1 MVFVH
6 LADGFEEIEALTVVD
21 VLRRAGIEVKTVSVT
36 GSVNVRGVHD
46 ITVIADLLFQE
57 ADYAGCE
64 MIVLPGGMPGTTNL
78 AGHEGLIRQIGSFA
92 QNGKWIA
99 AICAAPSIL
108 GKMSLLKGRR
118 ATSFPGYENDMVGVE
133 YTEERVVLDG
143 KFITSR
149 GAGTA
154 MEFALK
160 LVALLKDEQTAVALR
175 KKMIV

>member
-21 VLRRAGIEVKTVSVT
+21 VLRRADIAVKTVSV
-36 GSVNVRGVHD
+36 GGKNVIGAHNIVVSSD
-46 ITVIADLLFQE
+46 ILFQE
-57 ADYAGCE
+57 ADYAACD
-64 MIVLPGGMPGTTNL
+64 MIVLPGGMPGTANL
-78 AGHEGLIRQIGSFA
+78 AKHEGLIRQIRAFA
-92 QNGKWIA
+92 QDGRWIA

-108 GKMSLLKGRR
+108 GKMSLLTGRR
-118 ATSFPGYENDMVGVE
+118 ATSYPGYENEMIGAL
-133 YTEERVVLDG
+133 YTEDRVVQDG

-154 MEFALK
+154 MEFAFK
-160 LVALLKDEQTAVALR
+160 LVELLKDEQTAGALR